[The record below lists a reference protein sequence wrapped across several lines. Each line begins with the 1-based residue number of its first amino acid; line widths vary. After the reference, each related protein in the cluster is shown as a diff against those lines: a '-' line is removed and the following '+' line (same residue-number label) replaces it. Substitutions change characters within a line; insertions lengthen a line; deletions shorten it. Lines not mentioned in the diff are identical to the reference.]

1 MSEPANPFQA
11 IVEQMRSSA
20 PGSVAAGIFS
30 IEDGL
35 MLGVDSSVPDT
46 NVDAMSGSHVRI
58 VDQIMKFAELLPERI
73 RGELHSV
80 VLELEET
87 SFFMTMDDDRRIA
100 IMLAGDHV
108 KGNLG
113 YIRLVAKRQVK
124 KTVAVLEG
132 I

>member
-1 MSEPANPFQA
+1 
-11 IVEQMRSSA
+11 
-20 PGSVAAGIFS
+20 
-30 IEDGL
+30 

-58 VDQIMKFAELLPERI
+58 VDQIMKFAELLPDRI

-80 VLELEET
+80 VMELEET
-87 SFFMTMDDDRRIA
+87 SFFMTMDDNQRIA

-124 KTVAVLEG
+124 KTVAVLDG